1 VHEKTVVCAVC
12 FIRVPDYLTNIYTW
26 EVTKITLSSFFSG
39 KLYNGHLD
47 CPYQLLQKENSG
59 VFDKVCYKDLPLKL

>member
-1 VHEKTVVCAVC
+1 MFYNRAE
-12 FIRVPDYLTNIYTW
+12 YLTNCFTW
-26 EVTKITLSSFFSG
+26 EVTKITLSPFFSG

-59 VFDKVCYKDLPLKL
+59 VFD